1 MEFKKIT
8 QLAKGWS
15 SYIWLVKGEDGKEYA
30 LKEVREKS
38 PRKNLAE
45 REGKMLL
52 LANTV
57 GVGPRVV
64 EVNYEKNFVVR
75 EFINGKN
82 FLNWISAEEFE
93 KEVTPQELY
102 DFIKELYKQI
112 LALDSVS
119 LSHNQLE
126 GGKNIMVEEKND
138 PLIGKRKFFPIIIDF
153 EKSSIKE
160 NNHTRNIGQ
169 VESMF
174 FYNPHGMIAKKI
186 REKLNLIL

>member
-1 MEFKKIT
+1 MQFKKIT

-15 SYIWLVKGEDGKEYA
+15 SYIWLVRGEDGKEYA

-45 REGKMLL
+45 REGEMGL
-52 LANTV
+52 LANKV

-75 EFINGKN
+75 EFVNGKN
-82 FLNWISAEEFE
+82 FLNWISSEEFD
-93 KEVTPQELY
+93 KSVTPQELY
-102 DFIKELYKQI
+102 EFIKELYRAL
-112 LALDSVS
+112 LALDSIS

-126 GGKNIMVEEKND
+126 GGKNILVEEKVD
-138 PLIGKRKFFPIIIDF
+138 ALSKKRKFVPVIIDF
-153 EKSSIKE
+153 EKASVKE

-169 VESMF
+169 IESMF

-186 REKLNLIL
+186 RAKLSLTL

>member
-15 SYIWLVKGEDGKEYA
+15 SYIWLVRSEDGKEYA

-45 REGKMLL
+45 REGEMGL
-52 LANTV
+52 LANQV
-57 GVGPRVV
+57 GVGPKVV

-75 EFINGKN
+75 EFVNGKN
-82 FLNWISAEEFE
+82 FLNWISSEEFD
-93 KEVTPQELY
+93 KSVTPQELY
-102 DFIKELYKQI
+102 DFIKELYRAI
-112 LALDSVS
+112 LALDSIN

-126 GGKNIMVEEKND
+126 GGKNILVEEKID
-138 PLIGKRKFFPIIIDF
+138 ALSGKRRFVPAIIDF
-153 EKSSIKE
+153 EKASVKE

-169 VESMF
+169 IESMF

-186 REKLNLIL
+186 REKLNLAL